1 MKICFSPTHVC
12 TVYLVVRV
20 SPPAAAETDRFSPFR
35 EAARDETLEPADNP
49 CRRLPVY
56 KGLCRY
62 FLSPFL
68 SISLSRCLF
77 VFFSLSFLLSAF
89 LLVRKNGRRRG
100 AKGVQSPGQISST
113 ARECEWRDVFAKTL
127 CMYRFS
133 KVRCNYSA
141 STRVQRDVD
150 ANRREGKEE
159 ETHSTTSERKREAR
173 IVPWTSVRETNVRGS
188 LLKRG
193 KTHQPPLLRD
203 PFMSRPFP
211 QILSSQQL
219 PRTLEGAR
227 N

>member
-1 MKICFSPTHVC
+1 MSQPTTLVDVFPCTRGCVPDSLFS
-12 TVYLVVRV
+12 
-20 SPPAAAETDRFSPFR
+20 FS
-35 EAARDETLEPADNP
+35 
-49 CRRLPVY
+49 
-56 KGLCRY
+56 
-62 FLSPFL
+62 LSL

-141 STRVQRDVD
+141 SSRVQRDVD

>member
-127 CMYRFS
+127 
-133 KVRCNYSA
+133 
-141 STRVQRDVD
+141 
-150 ANRREGKEE
+150 
-159 ETHSTTSERKREAR
+159 
-173 IVPWTSVRETNVRGS
+173 
-188 LLKRG
+188 
-193 KTHQPPLLRD
+193 
-203 PFMSRPFP
+203 
-211 QILSSQQL
+211 
-219 PRTLEGAR
+219 
-227 N
+227 